1 MGWYKNLKIKAKML
15 IGFVMVAL
23 IAMVVG
29 VVGLL
34 ELREVGTVRLPS
46 VEDLDTI
53 GLNLNTAVIGERGL
67 INDSYTGDTWTAQL
81 TFIEDSYSAI
91 DEAMAE
97 YEAIEK
103 DNEELVLWNQFTDAY
118 DTWKAAQQKV
128 VELAQEV
135 RDTDGKTEV
144 QINTLKEQMM
154 DQHFTAR
161 EYYLTA
167 NSCLEE
173 MVHYNVSVAGTSVTR
188 GNLMIIGFAAF
199 GALLSIV
206 LGFSISAL
214 ISKPIIQMVSV
225 AKRVAEYDLNV
236 SMDYDAKD
244 EIGELARAISVMV
257 SNLNH
262 SVNNVRSA
270 AEQVASG
277 SQQLS
282 VSSRYFLRAPRA
294 GEFVEE
300 LSASIE
306 QIAAQT
312 RENAKRSNEAS
323 DLALASQKDAVQGNG
338 RMKEMLKA
346 MDDINESST
355 NISKIIKVIDDIAF
369 QTNILALNAAVEAAR
384 AGQHGKGF
392 AVVAEEVRT
401 LAARSADAAKET
413 TSLIE
418 GSMKK
423 VEGGTRIASETA
435 ESLDKI
441 VDGVTRAA
449 DLVQQ
454 ITTASNEQSTGIE
467 QINKAV
473 SQVSDV
479 IQTNSA
485 TSEESAAAS
494 EELSSQA
501 ELLKN
506 AVGKY
511 KLRGQAFDS
520 YAESGGFTVREAG
533 AEAGQKEAE
542 KKKGKAPA
550 KKDEIHID
558 LGEPEMGKY

>member
-1 MGWYKNLKIKAKML
+1 MHSGI
-15 IGFVMVAL
+15 
-23 IAMVVG
+23 
-29 VVGLL
+29 
-34 ELREVGTVRLPS
+34 S
-46 VEDLDTI
+46 
-53 GLNLNTAVIGERGL
+53 
-67 INDSYTGDTWTAQL
+67 
-81 TFIEDSYSAI
+81 
-91 DEAMAE
+91 
-97 YEAIEK
+97 
-103 DNEELVLWNQFTDAY
+103 Y
-118 DTWKAAQQKV
+118 DTWKAGQQKV

-135 RDTDGKTEV
+135 RNTDGKTEA
-144 QINTLKEQMM
+144 QIDTLKEQMM
-154 DQHFTAR
+154 DQHFTTR

-167 NSCLEE
+167 YSSLEK
-173 MVHYNVSVAGTSVTR
+173 MVDYNISVASTSVTQ
-188 GNLMIIGFAAF
+188 GNIMLIGFGLV

-214 ISKPIIQMVSV
+214 ISKPIIQMVG
-225 AKRVAEYDLNV
+225 VAERIADYDLDV
-236 SMDYDAKD
+236 SMDYNAKD

-257 SNLNH
+257 NNLNH

-282 VSSRYFLRAPRA
+282 VSSQVLSQGATEQA
-294 GEFVEE
+294 SSVEE

-323 DLALASQKDAVQGNG
+323 DLALASQKNAVQGNE

-346 MDDINESST
+346 MDGINESST

-392 AVVAEEVRT
+392 AVVAEEVRN

-413 TSLIE
+413 TNLIE

-423 VEGGTRIASETA
+423 VEGGTKIASETA
-435 ESLDKI
+435 ESLDRI
-441 VDGVTRAA
+441 VNGVTQAA

-473 SQVSDV
+473 VQVSDV

-506 AVGKY
+506 AVSKY

-520 YAESGGFTVREAG
+520 YAGSGEFAVKAAGPESRRNQEIEKRE
-533 AEAGQKEAE
+533 KE
-542 KKKGKAPA
+542 KRRIPA
-550 KKDEIHID
+550 KKNEIRID